1 MLYNN
6 LLESFCCTLFWTVG
20 PWSNGLPPFDGNIK
34 FHLLFVCREVMEAF
48 SEEVKALDL
57 KLLGVCAIGL
67 GLKETYF
74 KEALGGDPT
83 FSIRINYYPPFPELK
98 SRIVGVGEHS
108 DTGGITVLLQ
118 GDIAGLQVRHANNN
132 GSRWV
137 DVKTVKN
144 ALVINI
150 GDQLE
155 VSSKHLQSF
164 PFS

>member
-1 MLYNN
+1 MVKMACHHLMETSN
-6 LLESFCCTLFWTVG
+6 LIYFFL
-20 PWSNGLPPFDGNIK
+20 
-34 FHLLFVCREVMEAF
+34 CREVMEAF
-48 SEEVKALDL
+48 SEEVKALAL

-74 KEALGGDPT
+74 NEALGSDPI
-83 FSIRINYYPPFPELK
+83 FSIRTNYYPPFPELK
-98 SRIVGVGEHS
+98 SRTVGVGEHS
-108 DTGGITVLLQ
+108 DPGAITVFLQ
-118 GDIAGLQVRHANNN
+118 GDIDGLQVRHANN
-132 GSRWV
+132 SVSQWV

-164 PFS
+164 PLLLNL